1 MAFSGKEN
9 ITNEDCLLTT
19 IFIGGFLFH
28 TFWEAKGQYTLPYFT
43 LLIPLAIQGYGIA
56 VRAGMKGEKQALLWV
71 MSPLV
76 IVLLT
81 VVAAKVLPLE
91 WLHVDLTRF
100 YHYLGR

>member
-1 MAFSGKEN
+1 M
-9 ITNEDCLLTT
+9 
-19 IFIGGFLFH
+19 
-28 TFWEAKGQYTLPYFT
+28 PYFT
-43 LLIPLAIQGYGIA
+43 LLIPLAIQGYGIVA
-56 VRAGMKGEKQALLWV
+56 RAGKKGEKQALLWV
-71 MSPLV
+71 MPLMV

>member
-1 MAFSGKEN
+1 M
-9 ITNEDCLLTT
+9 
-19 IFIGGFLFH
+19 
-28 TFWEAKGQYTLPYFT
+28 PYFT

-71 MSPLV
+71 MPPVV

-81 VVAAKVLPLE
+81 VVATKVLPLE

>member
-1 MAFSGKEN
+1 M
-9 ITNEDCLLTT
+9 TT

-28 TFWEAKGQYTLPYFT
+28 TFWEAKGQYTMPYFT
-43 LLIPLAIQGYGIA
+43 LLILLAIQGYGIA

-71 MSPLV
+71 MPPMV

-81 VVAAKVLPLE
+81 VVATKVLPLE
-91 WLHVDLTRF
+91 WLHVDLTGF

>member
-1 MAFSGKEN
+1 M
-9 ITNEDCLLTT
+9 
-19 IFIGGFLFH
+19 FH

-43 LLIPLAIQGYGIA
+43 LLIPLANQGYGIA

-71 MSPLV
+71 MPPVV

-81 VVAAKVLPLE
+81 VVATKVLPLE

>member
-1 MAFSGKEN
+1 M
-9 ITNEDCLLTT
+9 TT

-28 TFWEAKGQYTLPYFT
+28 TFLEAKGQYTMPYFT

-71 MSPLV
+71 MPPMV

-81 VVAAKVLPLE
+81 VVATKVLPLE
-91 WLHVDLTRF
+91 WLHVDLARF

>member
-1 MAFSGKEN
+1 MFY
-9 ITNEDCLLTT
+9 
-19 IFIGGFLFH
+19 

-71 MSPLV
+71 MPPMV

-81 VVAAKVLPLE
+81 VVATKVLPLE